1 MNKKLLWIPVGVV
14 LLIFIIKGIVT
25 PESRY
30 GSNFTAEVPVL
41 EKGKSSSMKKLELY
55 IDFSKSMR
63 GFIDFS
69 QLPNS
74 YDASGTMKST
84 ITKFLDNVEA
94 EYGIVTKSIC
104 GNKTYDKNQFRKA
117 LDNKTIFN
125 SDVTLLQQFIED
137 KVEYVNDSSVI
148 AIVSDMVLSYGK
160 DKLLRVEK
168 DTFYNH
174 NQLDALVSTIHS
186 AMKKVKTKGC
196 DVILLQYLSDFNGKY
211 YCNYTENIKGGNAY
225 KNMLMKDRPYYML
238 LIGMKEDL
246 KNLLANECLIKADNV
261 YASFGL
267 DNDFVETSF
276 DIEEKK
282 ENNWTKGDD
291 SDGGTGVFWTTT
303 DLGDYKTVF
312 SISCDS
318 FLIPSYLNANKL
330 HAIGNQYVSNVMFTD
345 GDYDAKSRTLKF
357 NVQLQSFEKLNRESD
372 IVIDLFCDNSWV
384 KECNLSDDVNQPL
397 DTLKKRT
404 WEIEKL
410 VNAIDEAFRGRNASS
425 KERVATF
432 SFGIKIK

>member
-1 MNKKLLWIPVGVV
+1 MNKKLLWIPIGIV
-14 LLIFIIKGIVT
+14 LSILIIKEIVT
-25 PESRY
+25 PEPRY
-30 GSNFTAEVPVL
+30 GSDFIAEVPAT
-41 EKGKSSSMKKLELY
+41 EQGKYTSMKKLELY

-74 YDASGTMKST
+74 NDASGTMKST

-104 GNKTYDKNQFRKA
+104 GNRTYDKNRFRGA
-117 LDNKTIFN
+117 LDNRTIFN

-137 KVEYVNDSSVI
+137 KVKHVNDSTVI
-148 AIVSDMVLSYGK
+148 TIVSDMVLSYGK
-160 DKLLRVEK
+160 AKLLSER

-186 AMKKVKTKGC
+186 AMKTVKKKGC

-211 YCNYTENIKGGNAY
+211 YCNYTENIKEGRAY
-225 KNMLMKDRPYYML
+225 ENMLMKDRPYYML
-238 LIGMKEDL
+238 LIGVKENL
-246 KNLLANECLIKADNV
+246 KALLADECLMKAENV
-261 YASFGL
+261 YSSFGL
-267 DNDFVETSF
+267 ENHFVETSF
-276 DIEEKK
+276 EIDEKK

-291 SDGGTGVFWTTT
+291 SSEKGVFWTTA

-312 SISCDS
+312 SVSCDS
-318 FLIPSYLNANKL
+318 FLIPSYLNADKL
-330 HAIGNQYVSNVMFTD
+330 HAIGNQYVSNVMLTV
-345 GDYDAKSRTLKF
+345 GDYDAKSRKLKF
-357 NVQLQSFEKLNRESD
+357 NVQLQSFKQLDRKSD
-372 IVIDLFCDNSWV
+372 IVIDFFCDNSWV

-397 DTLKKRT
+397 DSLKKKT

-410 VNAIDEAFRGRNASS
+410 VDAIDEAFRGRNASS
-425 KERVATF
+425 KEKVATF
-432 SFGIKIK
+432 SFGINKQ

>member
-1 MNKKLLWIPVGVV
+1 MNKKLLWIPIGIV
-14 LLIFIIKGIVT
+14 LSILIIKEIVT
-25 PESRY
+25 PEPRY
-30 GSNFTAEVPVL
+30 GSDFIAEVPAT
-41 EKGKSSSMKKLELY
+41 EQGKYTSMKKLELY

-74 YDASGTMKST
+74 NDASGTMKST

-94 EYGIVTKSIC
+94 EYGIATKSIC
-104 GNKTYDKNQFRKA
+104 GNRTYDKNKFRGA

-137 KVEYVNDSSVI
+137 KVKHVNDSTVI
-148 AIVSDMVLSYGK
+148 TIVSDMVLSYGK
-160 DKLLRVEK
+160 EKLLSEQ

-186 AMKKVKTKGC
+186 AMKTVKKKGC

-211 YCNYTENIKGGNAY
+211 YCNYTENIKEGRAY

-238 LIGMKEDL
+238 LIGVKENL
-246 KNLLANECLIKADNV
+246 KALLADECLMKAENV
-261 YASFGL
+261 YSSFGL
-267 DNDFVETSF
+267 ENHFVETSF
-276 DIEEKK
+276 EIDEKK

-291 SDGGTGVFWTTT
+291 SSEKGVFWTTA

-312 SISCDS
+312 SVSCDS
-318 FLIPSYLNANKL
+318 FLIPSYLNADKL
-330 HAIGNQYVSNVMFTD
+330 HAIGNQYVSNVMLTV
-345 GDYDAKSRTLKF
+345 GDYDAKSRKLKF
-357 NVQLQSFEKLNRESD
+357 NVQLQSFKQLDRKSD
-372 IVIDLFCDNSWV
+372 IVIDFFCDNSWV

-397 DTLKKRT
+397 DSLKKKT

-410 VNAIDEAFRGRNASS
+410 VDAIDEAFRGRNASS
-425 KERVATF
+425 EEKVATF
-432 SFGIKIK
+432 SFGINKQ

>member
-1 MNKKLLWIPVGVV
+1 MNKKLLWIPIGIV
-14 LLIFIIKGIVT
+14 LSILIIKEIVT
-25 PESRY
+25 PEPRY
-30 GSNFTAEVPVL
+30 GSDFIAEVPAT
-41 EKGKSSSMKKLELY
+41 EQGKYTSMKKLELY

-74 YDASGTMKST
+74 NDASGTMKST

-104 GNKTYDKNQFRKA
+104 GNRTYDKNKFRRA
-117 LDNKTIFN
+117 LDNRTIFN

-137 KVEYVNDSSVI
+137 KVKHVNDSTVI
-148 AIVSDMVLSYGK
+148 TIVSDMVLSYGK
-160 DKLLRVEK
+160 GKLLSER

-186 AMKKVKTKGC
+186 AMKTVKKKGC

-211 YCNYTENIKGGNAY
+211 YCNYTENIKEGRAY

-238 LIGMKEDL
+238 LIGVKENL
-246 KNLLANECLIKADNV
+246 KALLADECLMKAENV
-261 YASFGL
+261 YSSFGL
-267 DNDFVETSF
+267 ENHFVETSF
-276 DIEEKK
+276 EIDEKK

-291 SDGGTGVFWTTT
+291 SSEKGVFWTTA

-312 SISCDS
+312 SVSCDS
-318 FLIPSYLNANKL
+318 FLIPSYLNADKL
-330 HAIGNQYVSNVMFTD
+330 HAIGNQYVSNVMLTV
-345 GDYDAKSRTLKF
+345 GDYDAKNRKLKF
-357 NVQLQSFEKLNRESD
+357 NVQLQSFKQLDRKSD
-372 IVIDLFCDNSWV
+372 IVIDFFCDNSWV

-397 DTLKKRT
+397 DSLKKKT

-410 VNAIDEAFRGRNASS
+410 VDAIDEAFRGRNASS
-425 KERVATF
+425 EEKVATF
-432 SFGIKIK
+432 SFGINKQ

>member
-1 MNKKLLWIPVGVV
+1 MNKKLLWIPIGIV
-14 LLIFIIKGIVT
+14 LSILIIKEIVT
-25 PESRY
+25 PEPRY
-30 GSNFTAEVPVL
+30 GSDFIAEVPAT
-41 EKGKSSSMKKLELY
+41 EQGKYTSMKKLELY

-74 YDASGTMKST
+74 NDASGTMKST

-104 GNKTYDKNQFRKA
+104 GNRTYDKNKFRGA

-137 KVEYVNDSSVI
+137 KVKHVNDSTVI
-148 AIVSDMVLSYGK
+148 TIVSDMVLSYGK
-160 DKLLRVEK
+160 EKLLSEQ

-186 AMKKVKTKGC
+186 AMKTVKKKGC

-211 YCNYTENIKGGNAY
+211 YCNYTENIKEGRAY

-238 LIGMKEDL
+238 LIGVKENL
-246 KNLLANECLIKADNV
+246 KALLADECLMKAENV
-261 YASFGL
+261 YSSFGL
-267 DNDFVETSF
+267 ENHFVETSF
-276 DIEEKK
+276 EIDEKK

-291 SDGGTGVFWTTT
+291 SSEKGVFWTTA

-312 SISCDS
+312 SVSCDS
-318 FLIPSYLNANKL
+318 FLIPSYLNADKL
-330 HAIGNQYVSNVMFTD
+330 HAIGNQYVSNVMLTV
-345 GDYDAKSRTLKF
+345 GDYDAKSRKLKF
-357 NVQLQSFEKLNRESD
+357 NVQLQSFKQLDRKSD
-372 IVIDLFCDNSWV
+372 IVIDFFCDNSWV

-397 DTLKKRT
+397 DSLKKKT

-410 VNAIDEAFRGRNASS
+410 VDAIDEAFRGRNASS
-425 KERVATF
+425 EEKVATF
-432 SFGIKIK
+432 SFGINKQ

>member
-1 MNKKLLWIPVGVV
+1 MNKKLLWIPIGIV
-14 LLIFIIKGIVT
+14 LSILIIKEIVT
-25 PESRY
+25 PEPRY
-30 GSNFTAEVPVL
+30 GSDFIAEVPAT
-41 EKGKSSSMKKLELY
+41 EQGKYTSMKKLELY

-74 YDASGTMKST
+74 NDASGTMKST

-104 GNKTYDKNQFRKA
+104 GNRTYDKNKFRGA
-117 LDNKTIFN
+117 LDNRTIFN

-137 KVEYVNDSSVI
+137 KVKHVNDSTVI
-148 AIVSDMVLSYGK
+148 TIVSDMVLSYGK
-160 DKLLRVEK
+160 EKLLSEQ

-186 AMKKVKTKGC
+186 AMKTVKKKGC

-211 YCNYTENIKGGNAY
+211 YCNYTENIKEGKAY

-238 LIGMKEDL
+238 LIGVKENL
-246 KNLLANECLIKADNV
+246 KALLADECLMKAENV
-261 YASFGL
+261 YSSFGL
-267 DNDFVETSF
+267 ENHFVETSF
-276 DIEEKK
+276 EIDEKK

-291 SDGGTGVFWTTT
+291 SSEKGVFWTTA

-312 SISCDS
+312 SVSCDS
-318 FLIPSYLNANKL
+318 FLIPSYLNADKL
-330 HAIGNQYVSNVMFTD
+330 HAIGNKYVSNVMLTV
-345 GDYDAKSRTLKF
+345 GDYDAKSRKLKF
-357 NVQLQSFEKLNRESD
+357 NVQLQSFKQLDRKSD
-372 IVIDLFCDNSWV
+372 IVIDFFCDNSWV

-397 DTLKKRT
+397 DSLKKKT

-410 VNAIDEAFRGRNASS
+410 VDAIDEAFRGRNASS
-425 KERVATF
+425 EEKVATF
-432 SFGIKIK
+432 SFGINKQ